1 MKIKVRL
8 SDAGLRDAERQ
19 IQEYKTTLNQ
29 KAQEF
34 ARALAQKGIDV
45 ATVRFANAQYA
56 GDNDVTV
63 KRDPVQTSNGFA
75 IVAHG
80 KAAAFIEFGTGVTH
94 QGWGAAGTVGP
105 LPLPDNIGEH
115 GTYGKENGKHK
126 RWYYYGDPGNAGTY
140 VDTVPG
146 KGQLNYTSGNDAA
159 MAMWGAVE
167 EMASQVEATW
177 REVWNS

>member
-19 IQEYKTTLNQ
+19 IQVYKATLNK
-29 KAQEF
+29 KAQEL
-34 ARALAQKGIDV
+34 AKALADKGLDV
-45 ATVRFANAQYA
+45 AKVRFANAQYA
-56 GDNDVTV
+56 GKNDVKCEV
-63 KRDPVQTSNGFA
+63 SQNGA
-75 IVAHG
+75 SCTILAEGQAVAH
-80 KAAAFIEFGTGVTH
+80 IEFGTGVTH

-177 REVWNS
+177 REVWSS

>member
-19 IQEYKTTLNQ
+19 IQEYKAALNR
-29 KAQEF
+29 K
-34 ARALAQKGIDV
+34 ARALAFRLSWLGLEV
-45 ATVRFANAQYA
+45 AKIRFANAQYA
-56 GDNDVTV
+56 GSNDVKCHINQKDKTC
-63 KRDPVQTSNGFA
+63 T
-75 IVAHG
+75 IVAEG
-80 KAAAFIEFGTGVTH
+80 KSVAFIEFGTGIHHNGYGGYLPSGVGAH
-94 QGWGAAGTVGP
+94 GSYGQGKGAGR
-105 LPLPDNIGEH
+105 
-115 GTYGKENGKHK
+115 

-146 KGQLNYTSGNDAA
+146 KGQLNYTDGNEPA

-177 REVWNS
+177 REVWSS

>member
-34 ARALAQKGIDV
+34 AKALADKGLDV
-45 ATVRFANAQYA
+45 AKVRFANAQYA
-56 GDNDVTV
+56 GSNDVSCHV
-63 KRDPVQTSNGFA
+63 EQNGNTCTIIA
-75 IVAHG
+75 EG
-80 KAAAFIEFGTGVTH
+80 KAVAFIEFGTGVTH

>member
-1 MKIKVRL
+1 MKIKVKL

-45 ATVRFANAQYA
+45 ATVKFANAQYA

-63 KRDPVQTSNGFA
+63 ERDPVQTPNGFA

-80 KAAAFIEFGTGVTH
+80 KAVAFIEFGTGVSH
-94 QGWGAAGTVGP
+94 SAYGGE
-105 LPLPDNIGEH
+105 LPDGVGEH
-115 GTYGKENGKHK
+115 GTYGKGNGKHK

-177 REVWNS
+177 REVWSS

>member
-19 IQEYKTTLNQ
+19 IQEYKTTLNK

-34 ARALAQKGIDV
+34 AKELADKGLDV
-45 ATVRFANAQYA
+45 AKVRFANAEYA
-56 GDNDVTV
+56 GSNDVSCRV
-63 KRDPVQTSNGFA
+63 EQNGNTCTIIA
-75 IVAHG
+75 EG
-80 KAAAFIEFGTGVTH
+80 KSVAFIEFGTGAHHNGYGGELPPGV
-94 QGWGAAGTVGP
+94 GA
-105 LPLPDNIGEH
+105 H
-115 GTYGKENGKHK
+115 GSYGKGQGANR
-126 RWYYYGDPGNAGTY
+126 RWYYYGESGNAGTPVKQ
-140 VDTVPG
+140 VDG
-146 KGQLNYTSGNDAA
+146 KGQLNYTDGNEPA

>member
-19 IQEYKTTLNQ
+19 IREHKTALNQ

-45 ATVRFANAQYA
+45 ATVKFANAQYA

-63 KRDPVQTSNGFA
+63 ERDPVQTPNGFA

-80 KAAAFIEFGTGVTH
+80 KAVAFIEFGTGASH
-94 QGWGAAGTVGP
+94 SAYGGELPAGV
-105 LPLPDNIGEH
+105 GEH
-115 GTYGKENGKHK
+115 GTYGKGNGQHK
-126 RWYYYGDPGNAGTY
+126 RWYYYGESGSAGTPVKQ
-140 VDTVPG
+140 VDG
-146 KGQLNYTSGNDAA
+146 KGQLNYTSGNEPA

>member
-19 IQEYKTTLNQ
+19 IQEYKTTLNK

-34 ARALAQKGIDV
+34 AKALAQKGIDV

-63 KRDPVQTSNGFA
+63 EHDPVQTPNGFA

-80 KAAAFIEFGTGVTH
+80 KAVAFIEFGTGVMH
-94 QGWGAAGTVGP
+94 SAYGGE
-105 LPLPDNIGEH
+105 LPDGVGEH
-115 GTYGKENGKHK
+115 GTYEKGNGQHK
-126 RWYYYGDPGNAGTY
+126 RWYYYGESGNAGTPVKE
-140 VDTVPG
+140 VDG
-146 KGQLNYTSGNDAA
+146 KGQLNYTDGNEPA

>member
-19 IQEYKTTLNQ
+19 IQEYKTTLNK

-34 ARALAQKGIDV
+34 AKALAQKGIDV

-63 KRDPVQTSNGFA
+63 EYDPVQTPNGFA

-80 KAAAFIEFGTGVTH
+80 KAVAFIEFGTGVMH
-94 QGWGAAGTVGP
+94 SAYGGE
-105 LPLPDNIGEH
+105 LPDGVGEH
-115 GTYGKENGKHK
+115 GTYGKGNGQHK
-126 RWYYYGDPGNAGTY
+126 RWYYYGESGNAGTPVKE
-140 VDTVPG
+140 VDG
-146 KGQLNYTSGNDAA
+146 KGQLNYTDGNEPA

>member
-19 IQEYKTTLNQ
+19 IQVYKATLNR

-34 ARALAQKGIDV
+34 AKALAQKGIDI

-63 KRDPVQTSNGFA
+63 EHDPVQTPNGFA

-80 KAAAFIEFGTGVTH
+80 KAVAFIEFGTGVMH
-94 QGWGAAGTVGP
+94 SAYGGE
-105 LPLPDNIGEH
+105 LPDGVGEH

-126 RWYYYGDPGNAGTY
+126 RWYYYGESGNAGTPVKE
-140 VDTVPG
+140 VDG
-146 KGQLNYTSGNDAA
+146 KGQLNYTSGNEPA

-177 REVWNS
+177 REVWSN

>member
-8 SDAGLRDAERQ
+8 SDAGLCDAERQ

-34 ARALAQKGIDV
+34 AKALAQKGIDV
-45 ATVRFANAQYA
+45 ATVRFANAQYS

-63 KRDPVQTSNGFA
+63 ERDPVQTPNGFA

-80 KAAAFIEFGTGVTH
+80 KAVAFIEFGTGVMH
-94 QGWGAAGTVGP
+94 SAYGGE
-105 LPLPDNIGEH
+105 LPDGVGEH

-126 RWYYYGDPGNAGTY
+126 RWYYYGDPGNAGTPVKE
-140 VDTVPG
+140 VDG

-177 REVWNS
+177 REVWSS

>member
-1 MKIKVRL
+1 MKIKLRL
-8 SDAGLRDAERQ
+8 SDAGLRDAERK
-19 IQEYKTTLNQ
+19 IQEYKATLNQ

-34 ARALAQKGIDV
+34 AKALAQKGIDV

-63 KRDPVQTSNGFA
+63 EHDPVQTPNGFA

-80 KAAAFIEFGTGVTH
+80 KAVAFIEFGTGVMH
-94 QGWGAAGTVGP
+94 SAYGGE
-105 LPLPDNIGEH
+105 LPDGVGEH

-126 RWYYYGDPGNAGTY
+126 RWYYYGESGNAGTY

-146 KGQLNYTSGNDAA
+146 KGQLNYTDGNEPA

>member
-19 IQEYKTTLNQ
+19 IQVYKATLNQ
-29 KAQEF
+29 KAQEL
-34 ARALAQKGIDV
+34 AKALADKGLDV
-45 ATVRFANAQYA
+45 AKVRFANAQYA
-56 GDNDVTV
+56 GSNDVSCRV
-63 KRDPVQTSNGFA
+63 EQNGNTCA
-75 IVAHG
+75 IIADG
-80 KAAAFIEFGTGVTH
+80 KAVAFIEFGTGVMH
-94 QGWGAAGTVGP
+94 SAYGGE
-105 LPLPDNIGEH
+105 LPDGVGEH

-126 RWYYYGDPGNAGTY
+126 RWYYYGESGNAGTPVKQ
-140 VDTVPG
+140 VDG

>member
-34 ARALAQKGIDV
+34 ARPLAQKGIDV
-45 ATVRFANAQYA
+45 ATVKFANAQYA

-63 KRDPVQTSNGFA
+63 ERDPVQTPNGFA

-80 KAAAFIEFGTGVTH
+80 KAVAFIEFGTGVSH
-94 QGWGAAGTVGP
+94 SAYGGE
-105 LPLPDNIGEH
+105 LPDGVGER
-115 GTYGKENGKHK
+115 GTYGKGNGQHK
-126 RWYYYGDPGNAGTY
+126 RWYYYGEAGNTGTPVKM
-140 VDTVPG
+140 VDG
-146 KGQLNYTSGNDAA
+146 KGQLNYTDGNEPA

>member
-19 IQEYKTTLNQ
+19 IQEYKAALNK

-34 ARALAQKGIDV
+34 AKALADKGLDV
-45 ATVRFANAQYA
+45 AKIRFANAEYA
-56 GDNDVTV
+56 GNNDVSCRV
-63 KRDPVQTSNGFA
+63 EQNGNTCTIIA
-75 IVAHG
+75 EG
-80 KAAAFIEFGTGVTH
+80 KSVAFIEFGTGVMH
-94 QGWGAAGTVGP
+94 SAYGGE
-105 LPLPDNIGEH
+105 LPNGVGEH

-126 RWYYYGDPGNAGTY
+126 RWYYYGESGNAGTPVKE
-140 VDTVPG
+140 VDG
-146 KGQLNYTSGNDAA
+146 KGQLNYTSGNEPA

>member
-63 KRDPVQTSNGFA
+63 EHDPVQTPNGFA

-80 KAAAFIEFGTGVTH
+80 KAVAFIEFGTGVSH
-94 QGWGAAGTVGP
+94 SAYGGE
-105 LPLPDNIGEH
+105 LPDGVGEH
-115 GTYGKENGKHK
+115 GTYGKGNGQHK
-126 RWYYYGDPGNAGTY
+126 RWYYYGESGNAGTPVKQ
-140 VDTVPG
+140 VDG
-146 KGQLNYTSGNDAA
+146 KGQLNYTSGNEPA

>member
-19 IQEYKTTLNQ
+19 IQEYKATLN
-29 KAQEF
+29 KK
-34 ARALAQKGIDV
+34 ARAFAFRLSWLGLEV
-45 ATVRFANAQYA
+45 AKVRFANAEYA
-56 GDNDVTV
+56 GSNDVKCHINQKDKTC
-63 KRDPVQTSNGFA
+63 T
-75 IVAHG
+75 IVAEG
-80 KAAAFIEFGTGVTH
+80 KSVASIEFGTGVTH

-115 GTYGKENGKHK
+115 GTYGKENGKRK
-126 RWYYYGDPGNAGTY
+126 RWYYYGESGNAGTPVKG
-140 VDTVPG
+140 VDG

>member
-19 IQEYKTTLNQ
+19 IRERKTTLNQ

-34 ARALAQKGIDV
+34 AKALADKGLDV
-45 ATVRFANAQYA
+45 AKVRFANAQYA
-56 GDNDVTV
+56 GSNDVSCRV
-63 KRDPVQTSNGFA
+63 EQNGNTCT
-75 IVAHG
+75 IVAEG
-80 KAAAFIEFGTGVTH
+80 KAVAHIEFGTGVSH
-94 QGWGAAGTVGP
+94 SAYGGE
-105 LPLPDNIGEH
+105 LPDGVGEH
-115 GTYGKENGKHK
+115 GTYGKGNGQHK
-126 RWYYYGDPGNAGTY
+126 RWYYYGESGNAGTPVKQ
-140 VDTVPG
+140 VDG

>member
-19 IQEYKTTLNQ
+19 IREHKTTLNQ

-34 ARALAQKGIDV
+34 SKALADKGLDV
-45 ATVRFANAQYA
+45 AKVRFANAQYA
-56 GDNDVTV
+56 GSNDVSCRV
-63 KRDPVQTSNGFA
+63 EQNGNTCT
-75 IVAHG
+75 IVAEG
-80 KAAAFIEFGTGVTH
+80 NAVAFIEFGTGAHHNGYGGQLPPGV
-94 QGWGAAGTVGP
+94 GA
-105 LPLPDNIGEH
+105 H
-115 GTYGKENGKHK
+115 GSYGKGHGAQR
-126 RWYYYGDPGNAGTY
+126 RWYYYGEAGNAGTPVKT
-140 VDTVPG
+140 VDG
-146 KGQLNYTSGNDAA
+146 KGQLNYTDGNEPA

>member
-8 SDAGLRDAERQ
+8 SDAGLKQAEEDIRK
-19 IQEYKTTLNQ
+19 YKTTLN
-29 KAQEF
+29 KK
-34 ARALAQKGIDV
+34 ARALAFRLSWLGLEV
-45 ATVRFANAQYA
+45 AKIRFANAQYA
-56 GDNDVTV
+56 GSNDVKCHINQKDKTC
-63 KRDPVQTSNGFA
+63 T
-75 IVAHG
+75 IVAEG
-80 KAAAFIEFGTGVTH
+80 KSVAFIEFGTGAHHNGYGGELPPGVGAH
-94 QGWGAAGTVGP
+94 GSYGQGKGAGR
-105 LPLPDNIGEH
+105 
-115 GTYGKENGKHK
+115 

-146 KGQLNYTSGNDAA
+146 KGQLNYTSGNEPA

>member
-19 IQEYKTTLNQ
+19 IQAYKATLNQ
-29 KAQEF
+29 KAQEL
-34 ARALAQKGIDV
+34 AKALADKGLDV
-45 ATVRFANAQYA
+45 AKVRFANAQYA
-56 GDNDVTV
+56 GSNDVSCHV
-63 KRDPVQTSNGFA
+63 EQNGA
-75 IVAHG
+75 ACSIIADG
-80 KAAAFIEFGTGVTH
+80 KSVAFIEFGTGVMH
-94 QGWGAAGTVGP
+94 SAYGGE
-105 LPLPDNIGEH
+105 LPDGVGEH

-126 RWYYYGDPGNAGTY
+126 RWYYYGESGNAGTPVKE
-140 VDTVPG
+140 VDG
-146 KGQLNYTSGNDAA
+146 KGQLNYTSGNEPA

>member
-19 IQEYKTTLNQ
+19 IQEYKTTLNK

-34 ARALAQKGIDV
+34 AKALADKGLDV
-45 ATVRFANAQYA
+45 AKVRFANAQYA
-56 GDNDVTV
+56 GSNDVSCHV
-63 KRDPVQTSNGFA
+63 EQNGVSCSIIA
-75 IVAHG
+75 EG
-80 KAAAFIEFGTGVTH
+80 KAVAFIEFGTGVTH

-126 RWYYYGDPGNAGTY
+126 RWYYYGESGNAGTY

-146 KGQLNYTSGNDAA
+146 KGQLNYTDGNEPA

>member
-19 IQEYKTTLNQ
+19 IQEYKTTLNK

-34 ARALAQKGIDV
+34 AKALADKGLDV
-45 ATVRFANAQYA
+45 AKVRFANAQYA
-56 GDNDVTV
+56 GSNDVSCHV
-63 KRDPVQTSNGFA
+63 EQNGA
-75 IVAHG
+75 ACSIIAEG
-80 KAAAFIEFGTGVTH
+80 KSVAFIEFGTGVTH

-126 RWYYYGDPGNAGTY
+126 RWYYYGESGNAGTY

-146 KGQLNYTSGNDAA
+146 KGQLNYTSGNEPA

-177 REVWNS
+177 REVWSS